1 MFKMW
6 RNIQLQY
13 LYIYNRKQALFF
25 IKNGAI
31 PIDIGV
37 GKKRDVDHKFIKD
50 DFIEKLN
57 NQWIDRKEEQFAIA
71 LFYLI

>member
-1 MFKMW
+1 M
-6 RNIQLQY
+6 QY

-37 GKKRDVDHKFIKD
+37 GKKRDVYHKFIKD

-57 NQWIDRKEEQFAIA
+57 NQWIDRKEE
-71 LFYLI
+71 